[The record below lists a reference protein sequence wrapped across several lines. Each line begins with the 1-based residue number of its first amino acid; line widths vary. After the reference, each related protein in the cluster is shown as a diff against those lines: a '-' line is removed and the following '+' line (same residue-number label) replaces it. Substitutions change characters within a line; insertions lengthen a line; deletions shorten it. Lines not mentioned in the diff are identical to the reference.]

1 MPPNRPKI
9 YHITHLENLAQMVD
23 GVIWS
28 DAERLRRKLDCK
40 IVGMSE
46 IKRRRLE
53 ELQVECHPGSM
64 VGDYVPFYFCF
75 RSVMLYLLHKGNHP
89 DLSYREGQ
97 TPIVHLE
104 ADLHNVVDWA
114 DSRQRPWAFS
124 KTNAGAKYTRFF
136 NKLDILPELN
146 WQAIAAT
153 DWRDS
158 MTKEAKQAEF
168 LLYQEFPWAM
178 VERIGVISDTMSSK
192 VKSLL
197 DAASYQPSLAVQ
209 PDWYY

>member
-64 VGDYVPFYFCF
+64 VGD
-75 RSVMLYLLHKGNHP
+75 
-89 DLSYREGQ
+89 
-97 TPIVHLE
+97 
-104 ADLHNVVDWA
+104 
-114 DSRQRPWAFS
+114 
-124 KTNAGAKYTRFF
+124 
-136 NKLDILPELN
+136 
-146 WQAIAAT
+146 
-153 DWRDS
+153 
-158 MTKEAKQAEF
+158 
-168 LLYQEFPWAM
+168 
-178 VERIGVISDTMSSK
+178 
-192 VKSLL
+192 
-197 DAASYQPSLAVQ
+197 
-209 PDWYY
+209 

>member
-1 MPPNRPKI
+1 
-9 YHITHLENLAQMVD
+9 
-23 GVIWS
+23 
-28 DAERLRRKLDCK
+28 
-40 IVGMSE
+40 
-46 IKRRRLE
+46 
-53 ELQVECHPGSM
+53 
-64 VGDYVPFYFCF
+64 
-75 RSVMLYLLHKGNHP
+75 MLYLLHKGNHP

-104 ADLHNVVDWA
+104 ADLQNVVDWA

-168 LLYQEFPWAM
+168 LLYQDFPWAM

-197 DAASYQPSLAVQ
+197 DAASYKPSLAVQ

>member
-1 MPPNRPKI
+1 M
-9 YHITHLENLAQMVD
+9 LD

-28 DAERLRRKLDCK
+28 DAQRLGRNLDCK

-46 IKRRRLE
+46 IKRRRRE
-53 ELQVECHPGSM
+53 ELEVECHPGTM

-104 ADLHNVVDWA
+104 ADLYDVIDWA
-114 DSRQRPWAFS
+114 DFRRRPWAFS
-124 KTNAGAKYTRFF
+124 KTNAGAGYTRFF
-136 NKLDILPELN
+136 SRLDILPELN

-158 MTKEAKQAEF
+158 MAKESKQAEF
-168 LLYQEFPWAM
+168 LLHQEFPWTM
-178 VERIGVISDTMSSK
+178 VSIF
-192 VKSLL
+192 SLKDEPKGL
-197 DAASYQPSLAVQ
+197 SC
-209 PDWYY
+209 

>member
-9 YHITHLENLAQMVD
+9 YHITHLENLPQMVD

-75 RSVMLYLLHKGNHP
+75 RSVMLHLGLRVAGRQLFDHLRRWGT
-89 DLSYREGQ
+89 
-97 TPIVHLE
+97 TPE
-104 ADLHNVVDWA
+104 WA
-114 DSRQRPWAFS
+114 RQWRAF
-124 KTNAGAKYTRFF
+124 Y
-136 NKLDILPELN
+136 
-146 WQAIAAT
+146 
-153 DWRDS
+153 
-158 MTKEAKQAEF
+158 
-168 LLYQEFPWAM
+168 
-178 VERIGVISDTMSSK
+178 
-192 VKSLL
+192 
-197 DAASYQPSLAVQ
+197 
-209 PDWYY
+209 